1 MGGQLLDLPNKSSS
15 SLKGRQPRCNSSSHI
30 NKALLQWLQV
40 QLQKAEQNA
49 AAAYHESIKAKDEAE
64 AAKDEAKKAVSDMEQ
79 HMARR
84 RRKRKHHHSMPKVG
98 RGRSPGRSASNQ
110 DRVPLQS
117 VRRERE
123 ASPIGSD
130 SGQNGNRLVSAS
142 SEQGGP
148 PPGLPG
154 LQPKVK
160 PRKRDPSPTS
170 PADTGDGEDA
180 VSNSGEAPV
189 AKVPC
194 KNEPS
199 ASSEDSDS
207 DVSWC

>member
-1 MGGQLLDLPNKSSS
+1 MGSEMCIRDRGCL
-15 SLKGRQPRCNSSSHI
+15 GHG
-30 NKALLQWLQV
+30 ATYG
-40 QLQKAEQNA
+40 A
-49 AAAYHESIKAKDEAE
+49 AAPKEKTLY
-64 AAKDEAKKAVSDMEQ
+64 
-79 HMARR
+79 
-84 RRKRKHHHSMPKVG
+84 HSMPKVG

-117 VRRERE
+117 VRREME
-123 ASPIGSD
+123 ASPISSD

-148 PPGLPG
+148 PPGL
-154 LQPKVK
+154 QPKVK

-170 PADTGDGEDA
+170 PAETGDGEDA

-207 DVSWC
+207 DVSWR